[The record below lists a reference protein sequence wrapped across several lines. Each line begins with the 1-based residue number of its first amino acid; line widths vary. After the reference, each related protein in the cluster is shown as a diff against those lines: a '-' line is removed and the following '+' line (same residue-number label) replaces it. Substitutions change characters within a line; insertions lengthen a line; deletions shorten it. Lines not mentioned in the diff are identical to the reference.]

1 MAKLIRVQAIIRLSS
16 IILILCTHTAY
27 SNGSLAQENIIS
39 IGQNYQVQTP
49 VDVLQMTPMQM
60 NVKNF

>member
-1 MAKLIRVQAIIRLSS
+1 MAKLTRFKTIIHLSS

-27 SNGSLAQENIIS
+27 SNGGLAQENIIS